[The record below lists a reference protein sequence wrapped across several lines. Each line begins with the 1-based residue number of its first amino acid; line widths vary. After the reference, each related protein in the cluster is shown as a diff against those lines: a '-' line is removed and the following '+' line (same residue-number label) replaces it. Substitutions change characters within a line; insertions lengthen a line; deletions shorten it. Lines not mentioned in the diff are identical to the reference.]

1 MAPWLFQI
9 LLIGIVL
16 FALWRGGRDERLVAA
31 LCLIGTTTTAFV
43 LAPIHERY
51 QDVELGV
58 FAVDLVLLGG
68 FLVVAL
74 RSCRFWPL
82 WVAALQLTTTLGHL
96 LKGLDATLIPKAY
109 AASLS
114 FWGYPILI
122 ILLIGTWRTYRRQ
135 QSESGRQACPS

>member
-1 MAPWLFQI
+1 MLPWLFRF
-9 LLIGIVL
+9 LLIGVVI

-31 LCLIGTTTTAFV
+31 FCIIGTIMTQLV
-43 LAPIHERY
+43 LGPIPERF
-51 QDVELGV
+51 QNVEIGLL
-58 FAVDLVLLGG
+58 AVDLVLLAG
-68 FLVVAL
+68 FLAVAL
-74 RSCRFWPL
+74 QSYRFWPL

-96 LKGLDATLIPKAY
+96 LRGLDSTLIPKAY

-122 ILLIGTWRTYRRQ
+122 VLLVGTWRTYRRQ